1 MAAPLIVIDPQPRS
15 IEEIFEPNIW
25 ARSRSSAR
33 SRSTRGP
40 AACRPSQFE
49 AYLPE
54 MALLIGQSDMPKA
67 RLDRAPKLRAI
78 INVETNFLQNV
89 DYDACFD
96 RGIHVLA
103 PGSAF
108 AKPVAE
114 MALGMA
120 IDLCRGVTTAD
131 RAMRQGQEK
140 WLLDGAEGCF
150 SLYGARIGLIGFGDL
165 ARAFTPLVAPFGC
178 PIKAYDPW
186 VSDHFMA
193 GFGVASASLEEVLKT
208 SQVIVVFAS
217 VTSENQG
224 FLGKREFEM
233 IAPGSVFLL
242 MSRAG
247 VVDFPEFLR
256 AGRERPIPR
265 RDRCLSARARA
276 ARRTGAQGRGPTAVA
291 PSRRRDDRRAL
302 RDRPADG
309 QRTPASFCAACR
321 RFPAGAPSARR
332 SRSLGRSRSSGV
344 ERRRHRPPVTRSAC
358 SAPAPRAP
366 PCARRRPSPPA
377 RE

>member
-1 MAAPLIVIDPQPRS
+1 LVAKPLIVIDPQPRS
-15 IEEIFEPNIW
+15 LEEIFEPNIW
-25 ARSRSSAR
+25 ARLKDLGELAIHE
-33 SRSTRGP
+33 GP
-40 AACRPSQFE
+40 GRMPADRFE
-49 AYLPE
+49 SYLPNV
-54 MALLIGQSDMPKA
+54 ALLIGQSDMPKS

-89 DYDACFD
+89 DYDACFE
-96 RGIHVLA
+96 RGVHVLA

-120 IDLCRGVTTAD
+120 IDLCRDVTTAD
-131 RAMRQGQEK
+131 RAMRQGKEK

-150 SLYGARIGLIGFGDL
+150 SLYGARVGLIGFGDL
-165 ARAFTPLVAPFGC
+165 ARAFTPLVAPFNC

-208 SQVIVVFAS
+208 SQIIIVFAS

-256 AGRERPIPR
+256 QVESGRF
-265 RDRCLSARARA
+265 RA
-276 ARRTGAQGRGPTAVA
+276 ATDVFPTEPAPLDEPARKVEGLLLSPHRAGAMTDALYEIGRQTAADAGLVLRGL
-291 PSRRRDDRRAL
+291 PPLSCRRA
-302 RDRPADG
+302 
-309 QRTPASFCAACR
+309 QRETVAL
-321 RFPAGAPSARR
+321 
-332 SRSLGRSRSSGV
+332 SRSKPIERS
-344 ERRRHRPPVTRSAC
+344 
-358 SAPAPRAP
+358 
-366 PCARRRPSPPA
+366 
-377 RE
+377 

>member
-1 MAAPLIVIDPQPRS
+1 MPAER
-15 IEEIFEPNIW
+15 FE
-25 ARSRSSAR
+25 S
-33 SRSTRGP
+33 
-40 AACRPSQFE
+40 
-49 AYLPE
+49 YLPE

-67 RLDRAPKLRAI
+67 RLDRASRLRAI

-89 DYDACFD
+89 DYDVCFG

-108 AKPVAE
+108 AEPVAE
-114 MALGMA
+114 MAVGMA

-131 RAMRQGQEK
+131 RAMRKAQEK
-140 WLLDGAEGCF
+140 WLLDGAGGCF
-150 SLYGARIGLIGFGDL
+150 SLYGARVGLIGFGDL
-165 ARAFTPLVAPFGC
+165 ARAFVPLVRPFGC
-178 PIKAYDPW
+178 PIKACDPW

-193 GFGVASASLEEVLKT
+193 GFGVASASHEEVLKT

-256 AGRERPIPR
+256 QVESGRFRAATDVFPQEFAPRDEPARNIEGLLLSPHRAGAIQDSLYEIGRQTVANAGLILRELPP
-265 RDRCLSARARA
+265 LSCRRAR
-276 ARRTGAQGRGPTAVA
+276 RETV
-291 PSRRRDDRRAL
+291 SL
-302 RDRPADG
+302 
-309 QRTPASFCAACR
+309 
-321 RFPAGAPSARR
+321 
-332 SRSLGRSRSSGV
+332 SRSKPIERS
-344 ERRRHRPPVTRSAC
+344 
-358 SAPAPRAP
+358 
-366 PCARRRPSPPA
+366 
-377 RE
+377 

>member
-1 MAAPLIVIDPQPRS
+1 LVAKPLIVIDPQPRS
-15 IEEIFEPNIW
+15 LEEIFEPKIW
-25 ARSRSSAR
+25 ARLKDLGELAIHE
-33 SRSTRGP
+33 GP
-40 AACRPSQFE
+40 GRMPAERLES
-49 AYLPE
+49 YLPE

-67 RLDRAPKLRAI
+67 RLDRASKLRAI
-78 INVETNFLQNV
+78 VNVETNFLQNV
-89 DYDACFD
+89 DYDVCFE

-120 IDLCRGVTTAD
+120 IDLCRGVTAAD
-131 RAMRQGQEK
+131 RAMRKAQEK

-150 SLYGARIGLIGFGDL
+150 SLYGARVGLIGFGDL
-165 ARAFTPLVAPFGC
+165 ARAFVPLVQPFGC

-208 SQVIVVFAS
+208 SQAIIVFAS
-217 VTSENQG
+217 VTSANQG

-233 IAPGSVFLL
+233 ITPGSVFLL

-256 AGRERPIPR
+256 QVESGRF
-265 RDRCLSARARA
+265 RA
-276 ARRTGAQGRGPTAVA
+276 ATDV
-291 PSRRRDDRRAL
+291 
-302 RDRPADG
+302 
-309 QRTPASFCAACR
+309 
-321 RFPAGAPSARR
+321 FP
-332 SRSLGRSRSSGV
+332 
-344 ERRRHRPPVTRSAC
+344 EE
-358 SAPAPRAP
+358 PAPRDE
-366 PCARRRPSPPA
+366 PA
-377 RE
+377 RKVEGLLLSPHRAGAMTDALYEIGRQTVADADLILRGLPPLSCRRAQRETVALSRSKPIERS

>member
-1 MAAPLIVIDPQPRS
+1 LVAKPLIVIDPQPRAVD
-15 IEEIFEPNIW
+15 EIFEPNIW
-25 ARSRSSAR
+25 ARLKDLGELAIHE
-33 SRSTRGP
+33 GP
-40 AACRPSQFE
+40 GRMPADRFE
-49 AYLPE
+49 SHLPD
-54 MALLIGQSDMPKA
+54 MALLIGQSDMPKS

-89 DYDACFD
+89 DYDACFE
-96 RGIHVLA
+96 RGVHVLA

-108 AKPVAE
+108 ARPVAE

-131 RAMRQGQEK
+131 RAMRKGQEK

-150 SLYGARIGLIGFGDL
+150 SLYGARVGLIGFGDL
-165 ARAFTPLVAPFGC
+165 ARAFTPLVAPFNC

-186 VSDHFMA
+186 VSEHFMA
-193 GFGVASASLEEVLKT
+193 GFGVASARLEEVLKT
-208 SQVIVVFAS
+208 SQIIVVFAS

-256 AGRERPIPR
+256 QVESGRF
-265 RDRCLSARARA
+265 RA
-276 ARRTGAQGRGPTAVA
+276 ATDVFPQEPAPHDEPARKVEGLLLSPHRAGAMTDALYEIGRQTAA
-291 PSRRRDDRRAL
+291 DAGLILRGLPPLSCRRA
-302 RDRPADG
+302 
-309 QRTPASFCAACR
+309 QRETVAF
-321 RFPAGAPSARR
+321 
-332 SRSLGRSRSSGV
+332 SRSKPIERS
-344 ERRRHRPPVTRSAC
+344 
-358 SAPAPRAP
+358 
-366 PCARRRPSPPA
+366 
-377 RE
+377 